1 MFSHPA
7 KRSCW
12 VFFQLY
18 SKSFQH
24 TVRLHQTS
32 IKYVLENWSVSSI
45 VEIILLVRSGIFT
58 FTGRVGKIY
67 IYLIHLKLTFS
78 PKFFMIFGYFGM
90 KFLPIIVS
98 YYEFWFIWGLIRS
111 WLQFCLKLL
120 CKPRSQI
127 NRLLNAGPS
136 ENQLK
141 SYALKSTLGLTC
153 RRRTH
158 QQAQGARTLSWGIKV
173 CSKTNDNSKHFK
185 DDFHLMIAQ
194 FWSHL
199 RKNLHH
205 NSVLRCWVMNPK
217 NNLKEPKEKMERF
230 WGPNT

>member
-1 MFSHPA
+1 M
-7 KRSCW
+7 
-12 VFFQLY
+12 
-18 SKSFQH
+18 
-24 TVRLHQTS
+24 
-32 IKYVLENWSVSSI
+32 I
-45 VEIILLVRSGIFT
+45 VVHSGKIT
-58 FTGRVGKIY
+58 FTGRVEKNL
-67 IYLIHLKLTFS
+67 YLIHFEISVAPFCTEMPNCLW
-78 PKFFMIFGYFGM
+78 YFGM

-158 QQAQGARTLSWGIKV
+158 QQAPGARTLAWGIKV

-185 DDFHLMIAQ
+185 DHFHLIIA
-194 FWSHL
+194 
-199 RKNLHH
+199 
-205 NSVLRCWVMNPK
+205 
-217 NNLKEPKEKMERF
+217 
-230 WGPNT
+230 